1 MLTTA
6 EIVRSVYGAWRL
18 AHADPRGMAY
28 FDATEEGFWRS
39 FRVAVLVA
47 PLYALLVLLSYGP
60 PVEAMPA
67 EATASEA
74 RAIAVE
80 LIAYAI
86 GWMAYPLAVSF
97 LATVLDRAREY
108 VGYIVAYNWAQV
120 LVVPYQ
126 LALLV
131 IIRAGAELP
140 VVVLHLVVL
149 AAWLVPLVYA
159 WFIARTALKT
169 SSLVAAGLVAVD
181 LLISFLLV
189 LVRNAM
195 IY

>member
-1 MLTTA
+1 
-6 EIVRSVYGAWRL
+6 
-18 AHADPRGMAY
+18 
-28 FDATEEGFWRS
+28 
-39 FRVAVLVA
+39 VAVRVA
-47 PLYALLVLLSYGP
+47 PLYALLVLLSYTP
-60 PVEAMPA
+60 PVEGVPPD
-67 EATASEA
+67 ATASEA

-86 GWMAYPLAVSF
+86 SWMAYPLAVSF
-97 LATVLDRAREY
+97 LATALDRAREY

-120 LVVPYQ
+120 LVVPYR

-149 AAWLVPLVYA
+149 AAWIVPPLYA

-169 SSLVAAGLVAVD
+169 SSLVAAGLVALD
-181 LLISFLLV
+181 LLIGFLLV